1 MNIILGVTG
10 SISAYKTVELM
21 RYFQKRGHDM
31 SVVLTNSALKFVSPL
46 SFETFISGRVYYD
59 MFKEGQD
66 PLLHINLNKNN
77 DLLLIA
83 PASADIIGKMANG
96 IADDLLSTVYIAFNK
111 RVVISPAMNSIMLDH
126 PAVVK
131 NIDILKKRGVE
142 IIEPD
147 MGELACEDE
156 GRGRLPS
163 NEIIYDFCI
172 KE

>member
-21 RYFQKRGHDM
+21 RYFQKRGHNI

-46 SFETFISGRVYYD
+46 SFETFIPGKVYYD
-59 MFKEGQD
+59 MFKKGQD

-83 PASADIIGKMANG
+83 PASANIIGKMANG

-111 RVVISPAMNSIMLDH
+111 RVVISPAMNSIMLEH
-126 PAVVK
+126 PAVVR
-131 NIDILKKRGVE
+131 NIDILNKRGVE

-147 MGELACEDE
+147 RGELACEDE

-163 NEIIYDFCI
+163 EKSIYDFCI